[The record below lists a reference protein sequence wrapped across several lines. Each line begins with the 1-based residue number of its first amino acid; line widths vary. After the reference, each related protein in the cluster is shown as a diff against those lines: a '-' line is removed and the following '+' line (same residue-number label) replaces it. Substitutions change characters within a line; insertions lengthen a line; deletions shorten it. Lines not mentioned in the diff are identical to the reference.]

1 MACEDYSES
10 FVFGTLPIPSRR
22 ASVTVLASGS
32 AIDCGICNVLF
43 GNVGSVVGFI
53 KWLDDGCLAGW
64 AGWLGDLVRVYNQC
78 TIYEFKLIIDIF
90 QAKFEK
96 VWRIDFPEK
105 VTYLG

>member
-53 KWLDDGCLAGW
+53 K
-64 AGWLGDLVRVYNQC
+64 
-78 TIYEFKLIIDIF
+78 
-90 QAKFEK
+90 
-96 VWRIDFPEK
+96 
-105 VTYLG
+105 